1 MIEKIKNIKIDK
13 YFGRR
18 LLALCIIALLIII
31 VYSSIFKSNKIS
43 NEFTVLYNNEKL
55 NLKDRI
61 IVYDNDIIYF
71 SKEDVRNIW
80 DSTIFYNE
88 TEKELITTYNK
99 HIALL
104 KVGQNNMLV
113 NDANIEIKS
122 SILEIDNKIYLPINE
137 LLMIYDIE
145 LNVSKENNKIIIDS
159 FTETKIEAKVSNNCK
174 VKTKT
179 SLFSKSIEKLKKD
192 DIIYILEDIGKY
204 KKVKTQNGNIGYIKA
219 KKVYDEKNLRD
230 KWQEEKLDLNIL
242 EEYSNITGE
251 YEPLVEETKNNGK
264 LNSVFPEILLLEEG
278 GKVINK
284 GSGNAEALKNYT
296 NWANENNISVIPV
309 LKSNTAISKDLLTYE
324 QRNKVINELYD
335 VVVKNQVKG
344 INIDFETINDVNSF
358 YRFIIE
364 ITPKF
369 KESGLKV
376 CVTLNKN
383 INRDKIENIV
393 DYIIEEKK

>member
-71 SKEDVRNIW
+71 SKEDVRSIW

-122 SILEIDNKIYLPINE
+122 SILEIDNKIYIPINE

-219 KKVYDEKNLRD
+219 KKVYDEKN
-230 KWQEEKLDLNIL
+230 
-242 EEYSNITGE
+242 
-251 YEPLVEETKNNGK
+251 
-264 LNSVFPEILLLEEG
+264 
-278 GKVINK
+278 
-284 GSGNAEALKNYT
+284 
-296 NWANENNISVIPV
+296 
-309 LKSNTAISKDLLTYE
+309 
-324 QRNKVINELYD
+324 
-335 VVVKNQVKG
+335 
-344 INIDFETINDVNSF
+344 
-358 YRFIIE
+358 
-364 ITPKF
+364 
-369 KESGLKV
+369 
-376 CVTLNKN
+376 
-383 INRDKIENIV
+383 
-393 DYIIEEKK
+393 

>member
-1 MIEKIKNIKIDK
+1 
-13 YFGRR
+13 
-18 LLALCIIALLIII
+18 
-31 VYSSIFKSNKIS
+31 
-43 NEFTVLYNNEKL
+43 
-55 NLKDRI
+55 
-61 IVYDNDIIYF
+61 
-71 SKEDVRNIW
+71 
-80 DSTIFYNE
+80 
-88 TEKELITTYNK
+88 
-99 HIALL
+99 
-104 KVGQNNMLV
+104 MLV

-122 SILEIDNKIYLPINE
+122 SILEIDNKIYIPINE

-219 KKVYDEKNLRD
+219 KKVYDEKKLRD

-242 EEYSNITGE
+242 EEYSNIIGE

-393 DYIIEEKK
+393 DYLK

>member
-71 SKEDVRNIW
+71 SKEDVRSIW

-122 SILEIDNKIYLPINE
+122 SILEIDNKIYIPINE

-159 FTETKIEAKVSNNCK
+159 FTETKIEAKVSNNGK
-174 VKTKT
+174 VKTK
-179 SLFSKSIEKLKKD
+179 I
-192 DIIYILEDIGKY
+192 
-204 KKVKTQNGNIGYIKA
+204 
-219 KKVYDEKNLRD
+219 
-230 KWQEEKLDLNIL
+230 
-242 EEYSNITGE
+242 
-251 YEPLVEETKNNGK
+251 
-264 LNSVFPEILLLEEG
+264 
-278 GKVINK
+278 
-284 GSGNAEALKNYT
+284 
-296 NWANENNISVIPV
+296 
-309 LKSNTAISKDLLTYE
+309 
-324 QRNKVINELYD
+324 
-335 VVVKNQVKG
+335 
-344 INIDFETINDVNSF
+344 
-358 YRFIIE
+358 
-364 ITPKF
+364 
-369 KESGLKV
+369 
-376 CVTLNKN
+376 
-383 INRDKIENIV
+383 
-393 DYIIEEKK
+393 